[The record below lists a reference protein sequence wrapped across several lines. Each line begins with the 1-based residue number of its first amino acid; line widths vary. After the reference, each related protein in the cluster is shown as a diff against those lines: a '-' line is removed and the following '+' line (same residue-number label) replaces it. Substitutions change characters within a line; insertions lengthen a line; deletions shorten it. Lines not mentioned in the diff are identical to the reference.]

1 MGEIP
6 LVFQPVDKK
15 PEAADQTIVRPHT
28 SYWRDAWRRLKQNKV
43 AIASLYII
51 LLIVFIALF
60 GPYFSPYSYSDQSLL
75 MQNQPPSTEHWFGTD
90 NLGRDLLVRCL
101 YGARISLVIGFFVTL
116 INLTLGIVYG
126 GIAGYY
132 GGKTDDLMMRV
143 VDILYSIPLILW
155 VILLMVVMK
164 PGLQNVL
171 IAIGVVYWLHMA
183 RVVRGQVLSLKEQDF
198 VLAART
204 IGVSKR
210 RIILR
215 HLIPNAV
222 GPILVTVTFNIPQA
236 IFTEAFLSFIGL
248 GVGAPMASLGMLAS
262 DAIGGLR
269 SFPYQLFF
277 PSIIIS
283 LIMLAFNF
291 LGDGLRDAL
300 DPRMRK

>member
-1 MGEIP
+1 MSEIS
-6 LVFQPVDKK
+6 VIFQPVGRK
-15 PEAADQTIVRPHT
+15 PEADQTIVRPHIG
-28 SYWRDAWRRLKQNKV
+28 YWKDAWRRLKENKV
-43 AIASLYII
+43 AIASLYVI
-51 LLIVFIALF
+51 LLIILMALI

-75 MQNQPPSTEHWFGTD
+75 MQNQPPSAEHWFGTD

-101 YGARISLVIGFFVTL
+101 YGARISLVIGIFVTL
-116 INLTLGIVYG
+116 INLTLGIIYG

-132 GGKTDDLMMRV
+132 GGKIDDLMMRV

-155 VILLMVVMK
+155 VILLMVLIK
-164 PGLQNVL
+164 PGLPNVL

-204 IGVSKR
+204 IGVSSY

-222 GPILVTVTFNIPQA
+222 GPILVTATFNIPQA

-277 PSIIIS
+277 PSAIICI
-283 LIMLAFNF
+283 IMLSFNF